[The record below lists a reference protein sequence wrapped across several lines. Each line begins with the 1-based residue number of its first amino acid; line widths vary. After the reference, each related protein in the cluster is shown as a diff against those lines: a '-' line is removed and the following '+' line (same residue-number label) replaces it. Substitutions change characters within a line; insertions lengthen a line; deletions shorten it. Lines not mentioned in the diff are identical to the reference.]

1 MALDPLVMLAGEN
14 VNYKMGGD
22 GCETYPMTNKA
33 TTTGTAIAGNA
44 KTQKGDIESSQG
56 VLGTTT
62 TTYNLAY
69 NTDYYLKD
77 TTDNDGT
84 TTTQCY
90 DQSLKSLVG
99 MSYTLFLDT
108 AGSCAQVRVSC

>member
-1 MALDPLVMLAGEN
+1 MLAGES
-14 VNYKMGGD
+14 VNYKSGGD
-22 GCETYPMTNKA
+22 DCETYAMKNKA

-44 KTQKGDIESSQG
+44 KTQKGDLDYDNG
-56 VLGTTT
+56 AFRTTT

-77 TTDNDGT
+77 TTDKDGT